1 MTESA
6 HKGLDLPERVRQ
18 SLAAAVAERGVQA
31 RMIPVGERE
40 SMRPPQGHLIVA
52 GKREEIDP
60 VRGPARIVRRLE
72 FYKTHY
78 GPVVRL
84 ATSVYPE
91 SGEPLNVATLL
102 NVSQVSGDTA
112 LSGLGRQKTLYMHF
126 YHAEDEELTYA
137 FSKEIPNAPE
147 QRSEAKKILK
157 IARDAYSETPE
168 DRRSFRWAVGLAE
181 RQFELPVPEPEDEA

>member
-18 SLAAAVAERGVQA
+18 SLAAAVLERGVQA

-112 LSGLGRQKTLYMHF
+112 LSGLGRQTTLYMHF

-157 IARDAYSETPE
+157 MARDAYSETPE
-168 DRRSFRWAVGLAE
+168 ERRSFRWAVGLAE
-181 RQFELPVPEPEDEA
+181 RQFELPVPEPDEEA